1 MKLSEFFRRY
11 EFRRKLVH
19 LFVGLISLCAI
30 GMFTRIQ
37 LMVGLLIAII
47 ISLAFSIYTRYKKPE
62 MILNILAYFEK
73 PRDLMRFPGKGAV
86 YYFVGVLASVTFFEP
101 NVAKAAIMI
110 LALGDPT
117 AFLIAKFYGRTKLAV
132 NKNKVLEGTLA
143 GTFFGTLGAMFFVP
157 LPIAFFGSAF
167 GMMAEAIEL
176 QFNLDDN
183 FVIPIVSG
191 VIMTILVNLI

>member
-1 MKLSEFFRRY
+1 MKLREFFQRY
-11 EFRRKLVH
+11 EFRRKIVH
-19 LFVGLISLCAI
+19 LLVGMVSLFAI
-30 GMFTRIQ
+30 GMFTKIQ
-37 LMVGLLIAII
+37 LMVGLLMAII
-47 ISLAFSIYTRYKKPE
+47 ISLTFSIYTRYKKPV
-62 MILNILAYFEK
+62 MILNILSYFEK

-86 YYFVGVLASVTFFEP
+86 YYFVGVLASVTFFET

-143 GTFFGTLGAMFFVP
+143 GTFFGTLGSMFFVP
-157 LPIAFFGSAF
+157 LPIAFFGAAF

-176 QFNLDDN
+176 QLNLDDN

-191 VIMTILVNLI
+191 VVMTILVSLI